1 MEKTVNIG
9 VIGCGGMGMSLLR
22 KLLACDQRLRVTALF
37 DPDSRSIAK
46 ARAELGDSPKVCADY
61 HEIVSMPDIQW
72 VMIASW
78 NSRHCEQVVAA
89 FEAGKHV
96 FCQKPLALNLD
107 ECLRMLDAWQRSG
120 KLFNIGFT
128 LRYSPHYRK
137 IKQLIADG
145 NIGSLISMEFN
156 ETLDFNHGGYIMG
169 DWRRLRKHAG
179 THLLEKCCHDVDLVN
194 WIVASRAA
202 RVASFGGIDFFTPAN
217 AHRAD
222 EIGVRDDGK
231 KAYATWNGLI
241 RLDPFTSDKDIVDNQ
256 VAIIEYENG
265 VRTTF
270 HTNCNA
276 ALPER
281 RMYILGSEG
290 SIRADV
296 LTGKIQMKR
305 IGFDTETEDVSTD
318 SSGGH
323 GGGDAILARELT
335 DSMLNHK
342 PPSVGLMEGLESA
355 VTCFAI
361 DEAMDSGV
369 VIDAGVYWRKLKAL
383 EVRLQQA

>member
-145 NIGSLISMEFN
+145 NIGSLIRRKGVSPRIWVLTEAGWMSRVVGCQGN
-156 ETLDFNHGGYIMG
+156 YAWNMKG
-169 DWRRLRKHAG
+169 WRIRLRQG
-179 THLLEKCCHDVDLVN
+179 
-194 WIVASRAA
+194 
-202 RVASFGGIDFFTPAN
+202 FGG
-217 AHRAD
+217 H
-222 EIGVRDDGK
+222 V
-231 KAYATWNGLI
+231 
-241 RLDPFTSDKDIVDNQ
+241 
-256 VAIIEYENG
+256 
-265 VRTTF
+265 
-270 HTNCNA
+270 
-276 ALPER
+276 
-281 RMYILGSEG
+281 M
-290 SIRADV
+290 
-296 LTGKIQMKR
+296 
-305 IGFDTETEDVSTD
+305 
-318 SSGGH
+318 
-323 GGGDAILARELT
+323 
-335 DSMLNHK
+335 
-342 PPSVGLMEGLESA
+342 
-355 VTCFAI
+355 
-361 DEAMDSGV
+361 
-369 VIDAGVYWRKLKAL
+369 
-383 EVRLQQA
+383 